1 MLKKSKNIKNTFLKK
16 QLNNLIQAL
25 EQSNLQELIYILGNK
40 KQIIIRNTLA
50 GIFRGIGIGIGV
62 TIVTA
67 ILIIILRNL
76 VTLNIPIIGEYI
88 ADIVEIV
95 ERSR

>member
-40 KQIIIRNTLA
+40 KEIIIRNTLA

-88 ADIVEIV
+88 ADIVKIV